1 MKFTLLDFFITIVV
15 LALISVSAFFMV
27 TILACVVNHLPIEY
41 QGLSNIAIFCAV
53 FLIFLGGVYSKIL
66 RFISP
71 PADAVFSSDDN
82 SIQCI
87 IWKQTV
93 FAYEWTASILTY
105 ITPVILRPTLF
116 QLLGA
121 KFGKGVL
128 IAGKI
133 VEPQMVEIGD
143 YSFTGEMSLLMAHA
157 LMKETVVLKRIII
170 GNYVSVG
177 AHAVIMPG
185 VRIGDESIVA
195 AGALVSMGTVIPPG
209 EVWGGIP
216 ARKIGDIDQSHVIPE
231 GAASA

>member
-1 MKFTLLDFFITIVV
+1 MKFTLLDFLITIVV
-15 LALISVSAFFMV
+15 LVLISICDFLMV
-27 TILACVVNHLPIEY
+27 TILGCVVNHLPIEY
-41 QGLSNIAIFCAV
+41 RGLINVVIFCAV
-53 FLIFLGGVYSKIL
+53 FFILLGGVYARIL

-71 PADAVFSSDDN
+71 PADAIFSSGDN
-82 SIQCI
+82 SIQCF

-116 QLLGA
+116 RLLGA
-121 KFGKGVL
+121 KLGKGVL

-143 YSFTGEMSLLMAHA
+143 YSFTGEISLLMAHA

-170 GNYVSVG
+170 GKYVSVG

-195 AGALVSMGTVIPPG
+195 AGALVSMDTVIPSG

-216 ARKIGDIDQSHVIPE
+216 ARKIGDIDQYHVIPE

>member
-1 MKFTLLDFFITIVV
+1 MKFTWLDFFITILV
-15 LALISVSAFFMV
+15 LLLISTSDFLIV
-27 TILACVVNHLPIEY
+27 TIFAYIVKSLPIEY
-41 QGLSNIAIFCAV
+41 QGLINIGIFGTI
-53 FLIFLGGVYSKIL
+53 FLILLGGVYARIL

-71 PADAVFSSDDN
+71 PADAIFSSGDN

-105 ITPVILRPTLF
+105 ITPVILRPVLF

-170 GNYVSVG
+170 GKYVSVG
-177 AHAVIMPG
+177 AHSVIMPG

-195 AGALVSMGTVIPPG
+195 AGALVSMDTVIPSG

-216 ARKIGDIDQSHVIPE
+216 ARKIKDVHQSDVR
-231 GAASA
+231 S